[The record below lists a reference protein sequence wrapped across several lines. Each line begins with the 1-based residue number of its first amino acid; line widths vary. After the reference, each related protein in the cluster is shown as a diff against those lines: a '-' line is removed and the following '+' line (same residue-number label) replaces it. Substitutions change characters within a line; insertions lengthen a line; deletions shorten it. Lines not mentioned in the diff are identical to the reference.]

1 MSLKSIGSIKST
13 SGVINHFVKNIQD
26 HLLNDEEELSKSPT
40 SFVNL
45 LLDQIG
51 SINAANFFE
60 MISIK
65 QEAVKSTAKL
75 RRSLIR
81 YLNSEEITDIFGTP
95 AIFSFNLGFKTS
107 ELITHSERVENSTEE
122 LYKVTINK
130 VSIVALIDRPV
141 FTFDNNIDIYIR
153 KSISLYGTEDY
164 NFFAKYNPE
173 IGTVYGTVSNP
184 FIKSFTQIVDGEKYF
199 VLNLL

>member
-13 SGVINHFVKNIQD
+13 AGVINHFVKNIQD

-81 YLNSEEITDIFGTP
+81 YLNSEEIT
-95 AIFSFNLGFKTS
+95 
-107 ELITHSERVENSTEE
+107 
-122 LYKVTINK
+122 
-130 VSIVALIDRPV
+130 
-141 FTFDNNIDIYIR
+141 NI
-153 KSISLYGTEDY
+153 LVHLL
-164 NFFAKYNPE
+164 FF
-173 IGTVYGTVSNP
+173 I
-184 FIKSFTQIVDGEKYF
+184 
-199 VLNLL
+199 